1 MSPTPKQIE
10 RLPKWAQ
17 AHIKDLDL
25 QRRVAIDTLK
35 QFQDSNEPTMVSYEK
50 LRHLDGEAQFLTR
63 YIDAHRVE
71 FVAAGVSLVVTLPV
85 DECERGIKLA
95 WGPEGSHGLG
105 DLCFTPT
112 SYQQARIT
120 NMAYQPREYESLMRR
135 KKRVE
140 EKTT

>member
-1 MSPTPKQIE
+1 MNPTPKQIE

-17 AHIKDLDL
+17 THIKDLDR

-50 LRHLDGEAQFLTR
+50 MRYLDGEMQFLTR
-63 YIDAHRVE
+63 YIDAQRVE
-71 FVAAGVSLVVTLPV
+71 FVAAGVSLVVTLPI
-85 DECERGIKLA
+85 DECDLGIKLA
-95 WGPEGSHGLG
+95 WGPEGRISLG

-135 KKRVE
+135 KKQAE
-140 EKTT
+140 KKTT

>member
-1 MSPTPKQIE
+1 MNPTPEQIE

-17 AHIKDLDL
+17 AHIKDLDR
-25 QRRVAIDTLK
+25 QRRVAIDALK

-50 LRHLDGEAQFLTR
+50 MRHLDGEVQFLTR
-63 YIDAHRVE
+63 YIDARSVE
-71 FVAAGVSLVVTLPV
+71 FVAAGVSLEVTLPI
-85 DECERGIKLA
+85 DECERGIKLS
-95 WGPEGSHGLG
+95 WGPEGSISLG

-120 NMAYQPREYESLMRR
+120 NMAYMPREYESLVRR
-135 KKRVE
+135 KKRAE